1 MKNANYVA
9 KWLAYL
15 FAAMLIALMLSSCG
29 VFKPAYKCT
38 PSKGSRD
45 YATIT
50 RIEREELVYWV
61 KAQRYYNIY
70 QAYFKCLPDSF
81 KVGKKVNITNWERI

>member
-1 MKNANYVA
+1 MKPILIACM
-9 KWLAYL
+9 L
-15 FAAMLIALMLSSCG
+15 AMLLTSCK
-29 VFKPAYKCT
+29 VFYPKDKCY

-81 KVGKKVNITNWERI
+81 KVGKKVNVVGWEKI